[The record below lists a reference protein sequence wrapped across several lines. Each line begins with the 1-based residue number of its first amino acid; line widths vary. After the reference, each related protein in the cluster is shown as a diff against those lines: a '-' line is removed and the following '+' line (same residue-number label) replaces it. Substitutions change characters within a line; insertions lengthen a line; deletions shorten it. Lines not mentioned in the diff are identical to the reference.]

1 MNQQIDKNGR
11 KIMTPAEKYTEERDT
26 IKALRM
32 NRIMEA
38 AFKLFSEK
46 GIDTITMNDIAK
58 KAEIGVASL
67 YRYYETKE
75 QIAIQTSIWAWE
87 KQKDFILPLLME
99 NDYDNISGLEQV
111 KKVISLFMKL
121 YENQS
126 DFLRYIYFFDSFAV
140 RSKINNQALKD
151 YENIILSIKDII
163 SKAITKGINDK
174 SINEK
179 YKNKEEELYF
189 TITHTMFSTTQ
200 KLALSKNLLAID
212 TNQNIIQELK
222 MLSDIL
228 ISGIKN

>member
-1 MNQQIDKNGR
+1 
-11 KIMTPAEKYTEERDT
+11 MTPAEKYTEERDA
-26 IKALRM
+26 IKIQRM

-87 KQKDFILPLLME
+87 KQKDFIMPLLME
-99 NDYDNISGLEQV
+99 NDYESISGLEQI
-111 KKVISLFMKL
+111 KKVISLFIKL
-121 YENQS
+121 YESQS
-126 DFLRYIYFFDSFAV
+126 DFLRYIYFFDSYAV

-151 YENIILSIKDII
+151 YEKLILSIKKII
-163 SKAITKGINDK
+163 SQAITKGIKDN

-179 YKNKEEELYF
+179 YKNNEELLYF
-189 TITHTMFSTTQ
+189 TITHTMFSTIQ

-212 TNQNIIQELK
+212 TNQNNIQELK

>member
-1 MNQQIDKNGR
+1 
-11 KIMTPAEKYTEERDT
+11 MTPAEKYTEERDA
-26 IKALRM
+26 IKIQRM

-87 KQKDFILPLLME
+87 KQKDFIMPLLME
-99 NDYDNISGLEQV
+99 NDYESISGLEQI
-111 KKVISLFMKL
+111 KKVISLFIKL
-121 YENQS
+121 YESQS

-151 YENIILSIKDII
+151 YEKLILSIKKII
-163 SKAITKGINDK
+163 SQAIAKGINDNSRSPQYK
-174 SINEK
+174 KRAFTVSIFRTGSRTV
-179 YKNKEEELYF
+179 Y
-189 TITHTMFSTTQ
+189 
-200 KLALSKNLLAID
+200 
-212 TNQNIIQELK
+212 IIP
-222 MLSDIL
+222 
-228 ISGIKN
+228 

>member
-1 MNQQIDKNGR
+1 
-11 KIMTPAEKYTEERDT
+11 MTPTEKYTEERDT
-26 IKALRM
+26 IKSLRM

-75 QIAIQTSIWAWE
+75 QIAVQTSIWAWE
-87 KQKDFILPLLME
+87 KQKEFILPLLME
-99 NDYDNISGLEQV
+99 NDYENISGLEQV
-111 KKVISLFMKL
+111 KKVISLFINL

-140 RSKINNQALKD
+140 RSKINKNSLKD
-151 YENIILSIKDII
+151 YENLILSIKDII
-163 SKAITKGINDK
+163 AKAITKGINDN
-174 SINEK
+174 SINAK
-179 YKNKEEELYF
+179 YKNNEELLYF

-200 KLALSKNLLAID
+200 KLALSQNLLAID
-212 TNQNIIQELK
+212 TNQNIIEELK
-222 MLSDIL
+222 MLSELL